1 MQMEKKSLNAPTQ
14 EEMLARAEAAVVAL
28 RDAYR
33 AQLAEDVERLFT
45 LWDEFQAGLPL
56 AEFLKRVHAVAH
68 DVKGQ
73 GGSFGYELATD
84 IGASLCAHAC
94 AEEGAFPA
102 PNILHL
108 HLRMLRAV
116 SQRDLAGDGGTSGDR
131 FRAKL
136 AQLKA

>member
-1 MQMEKKSLNAPTQ
+1 MQTKESPEAPAP
-14 EEMLARAEAAVVAL
+14 EEMLARAEAAVAAL

-33 AQLAEDVERLFT
+33 MQLAEDVERLFT
-45 LWDEFQAGLPL
+45 LWEELQAGLSM
-56 AEFLKRVHAVAH
+56 ADFLKRVHEVAH

-73 GGSFGYELATD
+73 GGSFGYGLATD
-84 IGASLCAHAC
+84 IGASLCAHARG
-94 AEEGAFPA
+94 EEGASSA

-108 HLRMLRAV
+108 HFRMLRAV
-116 SQRDLAGDGGTSGDR
+116 SQRDLAGDGGESGNR